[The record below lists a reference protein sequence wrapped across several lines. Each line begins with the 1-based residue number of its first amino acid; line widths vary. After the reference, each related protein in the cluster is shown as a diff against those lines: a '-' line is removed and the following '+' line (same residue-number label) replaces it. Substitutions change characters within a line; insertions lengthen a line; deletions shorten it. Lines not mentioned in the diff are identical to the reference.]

1 MVGERIKDS
10 DDVLRIIK
18 SGDRKFLQQL
28 YQQYRQEF
36 GQWAAK
42 RYNIDED
49 AIGEIYQRTFI
60 ALYYNIKNEKLTIL
74 NSSIKT
80 YLFAI
85 GKNQIYDH
93 FKSSKRL
100 AEPDD
105 LMINVD
111 EADNSILDQYEQSD
125 MKETVKQLLEKIGE
139 PCKTTLELFYFKHYS
154 MDAIAVEMGYKSEQ
168 IAAKRKFIC
177 LKQLRALLEEG
188 RLDGLYSLS

>member
-10 DDVLRIIK
+10 HDVLNIIK

-36 GQWAAK
+36 GLWAVK
-42 RYNIDED
+42 RYSIDED
-49 AIGEIYQRTFI
+49 AIGEVYQRTFI
-60 ALYYNIKNEKLTIL
+60 ALYYNIKNEKLTVL

-85 GKNQIYDH
+85 GKNLIYDH
-93 FKSSKRL
+93 FKFSKRS
-100 AEPDD
+100 AEPDG
-105 LMINVD
+105 LMVNV
-111 EADNSILDQYEQSD
+111 EEVDNSILDQYEQSD

-139 PCKTTLELFYFKHYS
+139 PCKTVLELFYFKHYS
-154 MDAIAVEMGYKSEQ
+154 MDSIAVEMDYKSEQ

-177 LKQLRALLEEG
+177 LKQLRALLEAG